1 LVVRS
6 VACSKQADP
15 DLIHGFGVTLTIDF
29 CGETH
34 PVVAGQT
41 FSIGREGDL
50 SVDDNP
56 FLHRRFLV
64 LTQQGDLWVLNNVG
78 TQLTATVSDVSGH
91 MEAFLAPG
99 GSLPLAFDETF
110 VSFTAGPTSYS
121 LSITNSDPPFA
132 GVPVQINE
140 SGNTT
145 IGATQL
151 TPDQRRLVVALAEPR
166 LRGDG
171 KASVVLPSS
180 SEAAERLGWTITKFN
195 RKLDNVCQKLQRL
208 GVRGL
213 HGGPDRLASNRRT
226 RLIEYAVATRLVTRA
241 DLALLDMPPGDES
254 DPE

>member
-1 LVVRS
+1 MTV
-6 VACSKQADP
+6 
-15 DLIHGFGVTLTIDF
+15 TIDF
-29 CGETH
+29 CGETY
-34 PVVAGQT
+34 PVATDQS

-50 SVDDNP
+50 AVDDNP

-64 LTQQGDLWVLNNVG
+64 LNHQGDLWVLNNVG
-78 TQLTATVSDVSGH
+78 TQLTATVSDASGR

-99 GSLPLAFDETF
+99 ASLPLVFGATF

-121 LSITNSDPPFA
+121 LSILNSDPPFA
-132 GVPVQINE
+132 AVPVHVNE

-226 RLIEYAVATRLVTRA
+226 RLIEYAVATRLVTRS
-241 DLALLDMPPGDES
+241 DLELLDVVAVDDEE
-254 DPE
+254 PE